1 MNGEI
6 HLNNIYE
13 NSPFKRVIQSPMA
26 KRCAM
31 FGVVWLTTPKLGGAA
46 IDPQSQND
54 ERLDD
59 YARNLILDMK
69 NKNVKLKKCC
79 LLS

>member
-1 MNGEI
+1 
-6 HLNNIYE
+6 
-13 NSPFKRVIQSPMA
+13 MA

-31 FGVVWLTTPKLGGAA
+31 FGGVLLTTPNLGGAA

-59 YARNLILDMK
+59 YARKLILGMK
-69 NKNVKLKKCC
+69 NKNVKLKLRIFSTGFQIQNVC
-79 LLS
+79 SQNGVNF